1 MLLLSDRLRLQRL
14 LLRMIYASLPGLRM
28 HIVAALQASLEI
40 SLYSVR
46 GTRVKGRR
54 IGAVLS
60 LCDAELAYLQ
70 ACSRRCRI
78 LSLLVRRLALRK
90 MILAKLRLE
99 RCARPH
105 SAPLKQ
111 QQWYR
116 SELGR

>member
-70 ACSRRCRI
+70 ACSRRCPT
-78 LSLLVRRLALRK
+78 LSLLVRRPALRNK
-90 MILAKLRLE
+90 TILAKLRLE
-99 RCARPH
+99 KCARPRL
-105 SAPLKQ
+105 ARTDAAAMVP
-111 QQWYR
+111 
-116 SELGR
+116 E

>member
-40 SLYSVR
+40 SLCSVR

-54 IGAVLS
+54 GAVLS

-70 ACSRRCRI
+70 ACSRRCPT
-78 LSLLVRRLALRK
+78 LSLLVRRPALRNK
-90 MILAKLRLE
+90 TILAKLRLE
-99 RCARPH
+99 KCARPRL
-105 SAPLKQ
+105 ARTDAAAMVP
-111 QQWYR
+111 
-116 SELGR
+116 E